1 MRRHFHNASWSGIS
15 ASFKAAYGLLNV
27 LLALRMLGADA
38 YGNLAAL
45 LAWFVL
51 YFSLNSSVFTMLVVK
66 LMSLRQDE
74 RERSDVLMASIIL
87 TSLSM
92 LFILSIAALIGMYVP
107 GALGSGG
114 LEGGFGASA
123 TEMAMLM
130 AILVSAQIVAAHQSA
145 LLESAGR
152 LDLAMKRQL
161 VGPVV
166 TLAALLFIFLAEL
179 SLTPSGYVRVLLLG
193 AMTDLLLLWLTRR
206 AVMPWTA
213 AMKVSSSTFIS
224 LKTILRSGGQL
235 QATSLMNMFI
245 EPLNKLLLN
254 YFLGG
259 AAVAV
264 YDLAMKVVWGIQNL
278 FAAGMRV
285 FLHIGSQEHEAL
297 GSRFSFVI
305 RLVGVPAVLLHVIG
319 ALFLSV
325 VAHHWLQIDA
335 IVLLVFYAVAT
346 LSNLGMIFVTPLYV
360 GLIGRGDLGFI
371 FQTQAILAT
380 TNILASLVLI
390 PLLGVVGAAVGLFV
404 ATAYNATAILLR
416 TRHVLSGLE
425 GLRAVLWQSR
435 FRYMAAAVLFAASI
449 SWGISGAVNWIILGA
464 IVIGSVAITVSD
476 PALIDL
482 VRRFKTGV
490 EAARRHD

>member
-1 MRRHFHNASWSGIS
+1 VRRHLHNASWSGIS

-27 LLALRMLGADA
+27 LLAIRMLGADA
-38 YGNLAAL
+38 YGSLATL

-66 LMSLRQDE
+66 LMALRPDE
-74 RERSDVLMASIIL
+74 RERSDVLVASVIL
-87 TSLSM
+87 TTLSVV
-92 LFILSIAALIGMYVP
+92 FILVGAALIGMQAS
-107 GALGSGG
+107 GFGG
-114 LEGGFGASA
+114 LEAGFGASA
-123 TEMAMLM
+123 PDILVLM
-130 AILVSAQIVAAHQSA
+130 AILVSTQIVTAYQSA

-152 LDLAMKRQL
+152 LDLAMKWQL

-166 TLAALLFIFLAEL
+166 VLAMLLVSFLADQPL
-179 SLTPSGYVRVLLLG
+179 SPAGYVGVLCLG
-193 AMTDLLLLWLTRR
+193 AMTDLSLVWLARR
-206 AVMPWTA
+206 AAMPWTTA
-213 AMKVSSSTFIS
+213 LKVSRSTFVS

-245 EPLNKLLLN
+245 EPLNKLLLHH
-254 YFLGG
+254 FLGG
-259 AAVAV
+259 AAVSV

-285 FLHIGSQEHEAL
+285 FLHMGSQEHEAV

-305 RLVGVPAVLLHVIG
+305 RIIGVLAILLHVIG

-325 VAHHWLQIDA
+325 VAHHWLQLDA
-335 IVLLVFYAVAT
+335 VVLLFFYAVAT

-360 GLIGRGDLGFI
+360 GLIGRGDLGFV
-371 FQTQAILAT
+371 FRTQAILAV
-380 TNILASLVLI
+380 TNILASFVLI

-416 TRHVLSGLE
+416 ARHILSPPV
-425 GLRAVLWQSR
+425 GLRAVLWHSR
-435 FRYMAAAVLFAASI
+435 FRYFAAGALFAASI
-449 SWGISGAVNWIILGA
+449 SWGIGGAESWIILGA
-464 IVIGSVAITVSD
+464 VLISSVAITVSD

-482 VRRFKTGV
+482 IKRFTTG
-490 EAARRHD
+490 ADATRRHG